1 MVRDRRRFLKFLAA
15 SPLLSVATWAQDTLK
30 GPAEALSVMDLEAVA
45 HQNVP
50 IAHWGYMASGV
61 DDDLTIKANRD
72 GFQKIALRARRLVDV
87 SKTDIKTELF
97 GSTFDMPIFICPTG
111 GHRMFHPDGEV
122 GTARAAKAK
131 NALQILSTVSSMSVE
146 EVAQARGGPLW
157 YQLYAPNAWAGV
169 ETIVKRVEAV
179 GCPVLV
185 LTVDLTGGRNT
196 ETYRRARV
204 LDKRDCAMCHDGE
217 PGTSLVSRPNLKGVD
232 MNTVRINPSN
242 MDWAFVERLKKSTK
256 MKLVLKGL
264 ETGEDAKLAV
274 EHGVDGILVSNHGG
288 RALETGRGTIEEL
301 PEVVAAVNGRIPVF
315 LDGGT
320 RRGTDVLKAL
330 ALGARAVG
338 IGRPYLWGLGAFGQA
353 GVERVLDILRAELL
367 LAMRQCGTPT
377 LASVNKSVVA
387 LKSDFKF

>member
-1 MVRDRRRFLKFLAA
+1 
-15 SPLLSVATWAQDTLK
+15 
-30 GPAEALSVMDLEAVA
+30 MDLEAVA

-72 GFQKIALRARRLVDV
+72 GFQKIALRPRRLVDV

-169 ETIVKRVEAV
+169 ETIVKRVEAA

-204 LDKRDCAMCHDGE
+204 QDKRDCSMCHDGE
-217 PGTSLVSRPNLKGVD
+217 PGTSLASRPNLRGVD

-301 PEVVAAVNGRIPVF
+301 PEVIAAVNGRIPVF
-315 LDGGT
+315 LDGGI
-320 RRGTDVLKAL
+320 RRGSDVLKAL

-377 LASVNKSVVA
+377 LASINKSVVA
-387 LKSDFKF
+387 LKSDFKL